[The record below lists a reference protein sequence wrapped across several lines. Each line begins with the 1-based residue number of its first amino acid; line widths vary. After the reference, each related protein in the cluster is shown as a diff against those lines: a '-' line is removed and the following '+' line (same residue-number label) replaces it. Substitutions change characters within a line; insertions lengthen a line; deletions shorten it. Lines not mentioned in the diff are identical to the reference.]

1 LKVFK
6 TKIVI
11 GKNRMKKEFKIEG
24 MSCNHCV
31 MAVKKSLSKINL
43 IKFEVAIGSAKVE
56 FDEKEIAEEVIIKA
70 IEEAGYQVIK

>member
-31 MAVKKSLSKINL
+31 MALKKSLSKINL
-43 IKFEVAIGSAKVE
+43 IKFEVEIGSAKAE
-56 FDEKEIAEEVIIKA
+56 FDEKEIAEEVIIRA
-70 IEEAGYQVIK
+70 IEEAGYEVIK

>member
-43 IKFEVAIGSAKVE
+43 IKFEVAIGSAKIE
-56 FDEKEIAEEVIIKA
+56 FDEKEIAEEILIKA